1 MKREKRLTKKERKL
15 ADGGPS
21 GAQRTAR
28 AAQPVRAPQQH
39 RHQHQ
44 HIHCIACGKHLD
56 AGMFGEPDGAN
67 FIRCDHGSDFAHCV
81 ACYDKAKA
89 LVEEHDRTNT
99 PIKKAA
105 AWH

>member
-15 ADGGPS
+15 AASGP
-21 GAQRTAR
+21 AAALRTAR
-28 AAQPVRAPQQH
+28 AAQPFAGH
-39 RHQHQ
+39 HQHQ
-44 HIHCIACGKHLD
+44 HHHIHCIACGKHLD
-56 AGMFGEPDGAN
+56 TEMFGEPDGAN
-67 FIRCDHGSDFAHCV
+67 FIRCDHGSDFAHCSG
-81 ACYDKAKA
+81 CYDKAKA